1 MATSK
6 IKGGIEKVSTK
17 TDGTVAGAANIAQL
31 TIPSTGLYLIT
42 FTDSNQN
49 GAWFL
54 GVTNQSSQDY
64 HLGHAQI
71 FARQCTAGQRI
82 YEVNLTGAAREYH
95 AYFEAIRLM

>member
-1 MATSK
+1 MAAST

-17 TDGTVAGAANIAQL
+17 TNGTVANGANVVQL

-42 FTDSNQN
+42 FTSSNQN

-54 GVTNQSSQDY
+54 GKTNQSDQDY
-64 HLGHAQI
+64 HLGSAQI
-71 FARQCTAGQRI
+71 FTRQCTAGQQI
-82 YEVNLTGAAREYH
+82 YEQNLNGGARDYF

>member
-17 TDGTVAGAANIAQL
+17 TNGTVAGAANIVQL

-42 FTDSNQN
+42 FTDANQF

-54 GVTNQSSQDY
+54 GVTNTSSQDY
-64 HLGHAQI
+64 HTGPAQI
-71 FARQCTAGQRI
+71 FTRQCTAGQQI
-82 YEVNLTGAAREYH
+82 YEQNLTGTAREYN